1 MFKNF
6 FNLIFVISG
15 VIASFLKSFY
25 HIPLTWSSTVT
36 QPFEGCT
43 FQTILCVLQ
52 FSWVLILPTFCF
64 NFCLCY
70 LIPVSYISNVE
81 DILKLDFK
89 LGTEAKKLQQQQNEL
104 PRALFL
110 AYGNM
115 FTWIRPVET
124 LTHMRVSQVVL
135 LQVS

>member
-1 MFKNF
+1 M
-6 FNLIFVISG
+6 
-15 VIASFLKSFY
+15 A
-25 HIPLTWSSTVT
+25 
-36 QPFEGCT
+36 T
-43 FQTILCVLQ
+43 F
-52 FSWVLILPTFCF
+52 SF
-64 NFCLCY
+64 NFCICY

-89 LGTEAKKLQQQQNEL
+89 LETEAKQLLQQQNEL

-115 FTWIRPVET
+115 FTLIRPVET

-135 LQVS
+135 LQTGRFIVNNLTLIALISMVWSPNVLYKH